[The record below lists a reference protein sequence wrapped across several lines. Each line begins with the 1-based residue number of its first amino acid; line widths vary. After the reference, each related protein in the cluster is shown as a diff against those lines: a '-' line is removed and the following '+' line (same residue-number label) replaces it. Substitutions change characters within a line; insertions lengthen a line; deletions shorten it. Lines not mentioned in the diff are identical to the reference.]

1 MNQET
6 IVIVSSLGAGL
17 LLLVIIITFC
27 CTIRRQRLT
36 NRRIAAQMQPQQQ
49 PQQHQ
54 PTRDNPTFTVR
65 GDDEA
70 AYGFGPDLNL
80 EYGAIC
86 QICQDNMDGNLTIGR
101 LHPCN
106 HSFHKNCIY
115 QWFVTQYNESNVYNC
130 PVCRESCPPSMIC
143 TKIIP
148 LSRNR

>member
-6 IVIVSSLGAGL
+6 IVIVSASGAGL

-27 CTIRRQRLT
+27 CTIRRQRLN
-36 NRRIAAQMQPQQQ
+36 NRRIAAQIQPQRQ
-49 PQQHQ
+49 Q
-54 PTRDNPTFTVR
+54 PTRDNPTFRVR
-65 GDDEA
+65 GENEPP
-70 AYGFGPDLNL
+70 YGFGPDLNL
-80 EYGAIC
+80 EFGEIC
-86 QICQDNMDGNLTIGR
+86 QICQDNMDGKLTISK

-106 HSFHKNCIY
+106 HAFHKNCIY
-115 QWFVTQYNESNVYNC
+115 QWFVTQYNESNIYKC